1 MRSEDKYRLVVDDDD
16 VVIVQSSSQ
25 STSSEGAGASQ
36 LVQGTP
42 MFAIRGLEVSLD
54 TSKGP
59 VNFVPLFFSKTEL
72 QEASVFTVYLQ
83 ELHTHYLISF
93 IRTVCSSCYQGT
105 WLRVNTCTAL
115 FSGHI

>member
-16 VVIVQSSSQ
+16 IKSVQSSSQ
-25 STSSEGAGASQ
+25 STPSDEAGGSQ
-36 LVQGTP
+36 PVQGTP

-72 QEASVFTVYLQ
+72 QEV
-83 ELHTHYLISF
+83 IGF
-93 IRTVCSSCYQGT
+93 ILC
-105 WLRVNTCTAL
+105 
-115 FSGHI
+115 